1 MKSQMYTCVEDASG
15 PTRDKLVFFLKKK
28 LTYLIVFFLNNLASI
43 TLKILLITHNYSY
56 EFWSGPWI
64 FLF

>member
-64 FLF
+64 F